1 MLAVFGL
8 GNPGREYKGTR
19 HNVGF
24 EVVDRLA
31 EELGVKVSRRRFKAR
46 IGEGQTDAGR
56 LLLVK
61 PRTYMNDSGRSVQAA
76 VAWNK
81 LALDQILIVCD
92 DLDLEFAKVRARR
105 KGSSGGHKGLE
116 SIARALGTAEFPR
129 LRVGIGRP
137 PGDAIEYVLDRFA
150 GAERKKMTE
159 AVGIAAQAVACW
171 ANEGIEA
178 CMNEFN

>member
-1 MLAVFGL
+1 LLAVFGL
-8 GNPGREYKGTR
+8 GNPGKRYQGTR

-31 EELGVKVSRRRFKAR
+31 DEMGIKVSRRRFNAWV
-46 IGEGQTDAGR
+46 GEGRNDAGG

-61 PRTYMNDSGRSVQAA
+61 PRTYMNDSGRSVRAA
-76 VAWNK
+76 MAWNK
-81 LALDQILIVCD
+81 LGPDQILIVCD

-116 SIARALGTAEFPR
+116 SVARALGTTEFPR

-137 PGDAIEYVLDRFA
+137 TGDAIDYVLDRFS
-150 GAERKKMTE
+150 GAERERMTE

-178 CMNEFN
+178 CMNKFN